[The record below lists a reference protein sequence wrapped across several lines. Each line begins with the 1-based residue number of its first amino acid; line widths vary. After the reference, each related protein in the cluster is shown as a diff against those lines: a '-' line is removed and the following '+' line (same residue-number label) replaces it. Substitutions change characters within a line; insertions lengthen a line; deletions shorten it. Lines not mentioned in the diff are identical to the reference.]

1 MEQNHS
7 RYIYLFS
14 AGHLFTDL
22 SQGALPAIL
31 PFLIAAYHYNYAAVA
46 TLILASTVVSSVI
59 QPVFGHLADKISQ
72 PWIMAAG
79 VLLAG
84 GGMAAVGFLSDF
96 RLLFVAVMIS
106 GIGSAAYHPEATRL
120 SNKVTGEKKGAGIS
134 IFSFGG
140 NMGFT
145 LGPVVSTISISL
157 FGLRGI
163 AVLAIPSLLM
173 AAVILSQVKVLR
185 QIATEQP
192 PRAAGEPLEDK
203 PDEWVPFSLLTLLLF
218 GRSIVFYGLNT
229 FLPLFW
235 IQILQQSKSTGS
247 SMLSVLFLLGAV
259 CTLIGGRLGDRYG
272 YLRIIRI
279 GFLLLIL
286 PMAALTMTR
295 STVIATLLLI
305 PIAYGMYSPSG
316 LTVVLGQKY
325 LPNRLGLAAGV
336 TLGLSVSIGGIAAPV
351 LGNLADQYGLMAAM
365 YAIAAVSVI
374 PAVLSFTLPNENKER
389 LTAPQKKQ
397 C

>member
-1 MEQNHS
+1 MEQNRS
-7 RYIYLFS
+7 RYLYLFS
-14 AGHLFTDL
+14 AGHLFNDL

-31 PFLIAAYHYNYAAVA
+31 PFLIAAYHYNYAQVA
-46 TLILASTVVSSVI
+46 TLVLASTVVSSVI

-79 VLLAG
+79 ILLSG
-84 GGMAAVGFLSDF
+84 GGMAAIGFLSDF
-96 RLLFVAVMIS
+96 HLLFFAVMLS

-120 SNKVTGEKKGAGIS
+120 SNKTAGVKKGAGLS

-145 LGPVVSTISISL
+145 LGPIVTTISISL
-157 FGLRGI
+157 FGLKGI
-163 AVLAIPSLLM
+163 AVFAVPSVLM
-173 AAVILSQVKVLR
+173 AAVILSQMKTLR
-185 QIATEQP
+185 QIATEQA
-192 PRAAGEPLEDK
+192 PRTVGEPAVEK
-203 PDEWVPFSLLTLLLF
+203 TDEWGPFSLLTLLLF

-235 IQILQQSKSTGS
+235 IQILRQSESTGS
-247 SMLSVLFLLGAV
+247 SMLSVLFLLGAI

-272 YLRIIRI
+272 YLRVIRI

-286 PMAALTMTR
+286 PMALLTMTR
-295 STVIATLLLI
+295 STVIAALLLI

-325 LPNRLGLAAGV
+325 LPNRLGFAAGI

-351 LGNLADQYGLMAAM
+351 LGNLADHHGLMAAM

-374 PAVLSFTLPNENKER
+374 PAILSFTLPNENKER
-389 LTAPQKKQ
+389 LPASQKKQ
-397 C
+397 V